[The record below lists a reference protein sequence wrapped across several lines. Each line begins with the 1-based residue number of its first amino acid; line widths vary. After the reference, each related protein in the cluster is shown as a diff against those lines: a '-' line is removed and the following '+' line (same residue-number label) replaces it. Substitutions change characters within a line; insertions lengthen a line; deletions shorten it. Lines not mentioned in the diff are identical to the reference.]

1 MRLLPVGKWT
11 REDLKNVQTGQ
22 EQTKTEEINSDII
35 TNCSP
40 ALENV
45 FKQYYKNIG
54 KPTYHFI
61 LTEEIGK
68 ISKMTPEEFQ
78 KFKAILGEGRS

>member
-1 MRLLPVGKWT
+1 M
-11 REDLKNVQTGQ
+11 
-22 EQTKTEEINSDII
+22 IA
-35 TNCSP
+35 NCTP

-61 LTEEIGK
+61 LSEEIGK
-68 ISKMTPEEFQ
+68 VSKMTPEEFD
-78 KFKAILGEGRS
+78 KFTKTIAAGK